1 MQTISNTTMKRKI
14 HLLLICLGLGSGIAL
29 AQTGGIRGKITSADG
44 NPVESV
50 TVHLKGTRYGTLST
64 DEGTYELKNIKTG
77 EYTLQ
82 ISLIGLETRE
92 QAISIQAGQVTDVPV
107 ITLTENTN
115 QLQEVMVTAGRG
127 KYTDPNVSSSL
138 RLAAPIV
145 EIPQNIQVITSKVL
159 SDQLV
164 TSMSDGVIRNISGA
178 TKLEHWGDMYS
189 RVNARGGRLSA
200 FRNGMNITSSWG
212 PLNEDMSFVDHIE
225 FVKGPAGFMM
235 SNGDPTGIY
244 NVVTKRPTGVTKGE
258 ASLILGSYDFY
269 RATLDLD
276 GKLSADGRLLYR
288 FNAMGQTKNSFRPN
302 EFNNRYSIAPV
313 ISYRLNDR
321 TTLTAEYIYQY
332 SKMSNVGSYYLFDT
346 RGYATLPRDYTFA
359 ERGLDPT
366 TINDH
371 NLTVNIQHQINSDW
385 KITAQGSYFNYQQVG
400 SSMWVN
406 SVNPNGDIIRNVSIW
421 DASNIMKFGQ
431 VYVNGTAQTGGIQH
445 RVLAGLDLGNK
456 EYMADWNQAFD
467 LDTAGTFNIYNPNR
481 GLPVNGFPT
490 FDRSRPLVQRAGPYG
505 VLMQS
510 YTGAYLQDELGF
522 LNNRIRLTLAG
533 RYTDVRD
540 NSYGT
545 VTNGKRFTPRVGLS
559 FSIDPQTSI
568 YALYDQ
574 SFVPQ
579 TGIRRDGGEVK
590 PVTGNNREIGLK
602 RDWFDGRWSTTL
614 TLYSILQNNQSSA
627 DPTNTA
633 GEQYIIQFGQTKTQG
648 IEFDL
653 RGEIVR
659 GLNLVANYALTDSKI
674 SRSATESLV
683 GNKVPGYA
691 KHNAN
696 AWLSYRVQQ
705 GALRGF
711 GASLGFTYQGE
722 RTTWAWTGA
731 TGQQALPDYFKLDGG
746 LFWEQDRF
754 RVTAN
759 VFNLTDA
766 YLYSG
771 SPYLSFYYWQAEPG
785 RNSRIGVSYRF

>member
-1 MQTISNTTMKRKI
+1 MSKLYMYV
-14 HLLLICLGLGSGIAL
+14 LLLCLSSSVAF
-29 AQTGGIRGKITSADG
+29 AQTGGLRGKITSSEG

-50 TVHLKGTRYGTLST
+50 TVQLKGTRYGAMST
-64 DEGTYELKNIKTG
+64 AEGTYELKNIKAG
-77 EYTLQ
+77 DYTLQ

-92 QAISIQAGQVTDVPV
+92 QAVSVQAGQVTDVPTV
-107 ITLTENTN
+107 MLNESAN
-115 QLQEVMVTAGRG
+115 QLQEVMVMAGRG

-138 RLAAPIV
+138 RLAAPIL
-145 EIPQNIQVITSKVL
+145 EIPQNIQVITNKVL

-164 TSMSDGVIRNISGA
+164 TSMSDGVIRNVSGA
-178 TKLEHWGDMYS
+178 TRLEHWGDMYS

-200 FRNGMNITSSWG
+200 FRNGMNITSTWG
-212 PLNEDMSFVDHIE
+212 PLTEDMSFVDHIE

-269 RATLDLD
+269 RASIDLD
-276 GKLSADGRLLYR
+276 GKLSSDGRLLYR
-288 FNAMGQTKNSFRPN
+288 FNAMGQTKNSFRPY
-302 EFNNRYSIAPV
+302 EYNNRYSVAPV
-313 ISYRLNDR
+313 ISYRLSDR
-321 TTLTAEYIYQY
+321 TTLTTEYIYQY
-332 SKMSNVGSYYLFDT
+332 SKMSNVGSYYAFDT
-346 RGYATLPRDYTFA
+346 RGYAKLPRDFTLA
-359 ERGLDPT
+359 ERGLEPT

-371 NLTVNIQHQINSDW
+371 NLTINLQHQIDPNW
-385 KITAQGSYFNYQQVG
+385 KITAQGSYFNYQQMG

-406 SVNPNGDIIRNVSIW
+406 SVSANGDVIRNVSIW
-421 DASNIMKFGQ
+421 DASSVMKFGQ
-431 VYVNGTAQTGGIQH
+431 LYLNGTAQTGGIQH
-445 RVLAGLDLGNK
+445 RILTGLDLGSK
-456 EYMADWNQAFD
+456 EYLADWGQSFD
-467 LDTAGTFNIYNPNR
+467 LDTAGSFNIYRATR
-481 GLPVNGFPT
+481 GAPVLPISN
-490 FDRSRPLVQRAGPYG
+490 FDRSKSLAQRAGG
-505 VLMQS
+505 VLTQS
-510 YTGAYLQDELGF
+510 YTGFYAQDELGF
-522 LNNRIRLTLAG
+522 LNNRLRLTLAG
-533 RYTDVRD
+533 RFTDVTN

-545 VTNGKRFTPRVGLS
+545 ITKGKRFTPRVGLS
-559 FSIDPQTSI
+559 VSIDPQTSV

-590 PVTGNNREIGLK
+590 PVTGNNQEIGLK
-602 RDWFDGRWSTTL
+602 RDWFGGRWNTTL
-614 TLYSILQNNQSSA
+614 ALYSILQNNQNSA
-627 DPTNTA
+627 DPSNTA
-633 GEQYIIQFGQTKTQG
+633 SEQFVIQFGQTKTQG

-653 RGEIVR
+653 RGEIVS

-705 GALRGF
+705 GILKGV
-711 GASLGFTYQGE
+711 GASLGFNYQGE

-731 TGQQALPDYFKLDGG
+731 TGQLALPDYFKLDGG

-771 SPYLSFYYWQAEPG
+771 SPYLTFYYYQAEPG
-785 RNSRIGVSYRF
+785 RNSRVGISYRF

>member
-1 MQTISNTTMKRKI
+1 MYV
-14 HLLLICLGLGSGIAL
+14 LLLCLSSSVAF
-29 AQTGGIRGKITSADG
+29 AQTGGLRGKITSSEG

-50 TVHLKGTRYGTLST
+50 TVQLKGTRYGAMST
-64 DEGTYELKNIKTG
+64 AEGTYELKNIKAG
-77 EYTLQ
+77 DYTLQ

-92 QAISIQAGQVTDVPV
+92 QAVSVQAGQVTDVPTV
-107 ITLTENTN
+107 MLNESAN
-115 QLQEVMVTAGRG
+115 QLQEVMVMAGRG

-138 RLAAPIV
+138 RLAAPTI
-145 EIPQNIQVITSKVL
+145 EIPQNIQVITNKVL

-164 TSMSDGVIRNISGA
+164 TSMSDGVIRNVSGA
-178 TKLEHWGDMYS
+178 TRLEHWGDMYS

-200 FRNGMNITSSWG
+200 FRNGMNITSTWG
-212 PLNEDMSFVDHIE
+212 PLTEDMSFVDHIE

-269 RATLDLD
+269 RASIDLD
-276 GKLSADGRLLYR
+276 GKLSSDGRLLYR
-288 FNAMGQTKNSFRPN
+288 FNAMGQTKNSFRPY
-302 EFNNRYSIAPV
+302 EYNNRYSVAPV
-313 ISYRLNDR
+313 ISYRLSDR
-321 TTLTAEYIYQY
+321 TTLTTEYIYQY
-332 SKMSNVGSYYLFDT
+332 SKMSNVGSYYAFDT
-346 RGYATLPRDYTFA
+346 RGYAKLPRDFTLA
-359 ERGLDPT
+359 ERGLEPT

-371 NLTVNIQHQINSDW
+371 NLTINLQHQIDPNW
-385 KITAQGSYFNYQQVG
+385 KITAQGSYFNYQQMG

-406 SVNPNGDIIRNVSIW
+406 SVSANGDVIRNVSIW
-421 DASNIMKFGQ
+421 DASSVMKFGQ
-431 VYVNGTAQTGGIQH
+431 LYLNGTAQTGGIQH
-445 RVLAGLDLGNK
+445 RILTGLDLGSK
-456 EYMADWNQAFD
+456 EYLADWGQSFD
-467 LDTAGTFNIYNPNR
+467 LDTAGSFNIYRATR
-481 GLPVNGFPT
+481 GAPVLPISN
-490 FDRSRPLVQRAGPYG
+490 FDRSKSLAQRAGG
-505 VLMQS
+505 VLTQS
-510 YTGAYLQDELGF
+510 YTGFYAQDELGF
-522 LNNRIRLTLAG
+522 LNNRLRLTLAG
-533 RYTDVRD
+533 RFTDVTN

-545 VTNGKRFTPRVGLS
+545 ITKGKRFTPRVGLS
-559 FSIDPQTSI
+559 VSIDPQTSV

-590 PVTGNNREIGLK
+590 PVTGNNQEIGLK
-602 RDWFDGRWSTTL
+602 RDWFGGRWNTTL
-614 TLYSILQNNQSSA
+614 ALYSILQNNQNSA
-627 DPTNTA
+627 DPSNTA
-633 GEQYIIQFGQTKTQG
+633 SEQFVIQFGQTKTQG

-653 RGEIVR
+653 RGEIVS

-705 GALRGF
+705 GILKGV
-711 GASLGFTYQGE
+711 GASLGFNYQGE

-731 TGQQALPDYFKLDGG
+731 TGQLALPDYFKLDGG

-771 SPYLSFYYWQAEPG
+771 SPYLTFYYYQAEPG
-785 RNSRIGVSYRF
+785 RNSRVGISYRF

>member
-1 MQTISNTTMKRKI
+1 M
-14 HLLLICLGLGSGIAL
+14 
-29 AQTGGIRGKITSADG
+29 
-44 NPVESV
+44 
-50 TVHLKGTRYGTLST
+50 ST
-64 DEGTYELKNIKTG
+64 AEGTYELKNIKAG
-77 EYTLQ
+77 DYTLQ
-82 ISLIGLETRE
+82 VSLVGLETKE
-92 QAISIQAGQVTDVPV
+92 QAVSIAAGQVTDVPT
-107 ITLTENTN
+107 IMLNENTN

-138 RLAAPIV
+138 RLAAPII

-164 TSMSDGVIRNISGA
+164 TSMSDGVLRNVSGA

-258 ASLILGSYDFY
+258 ASLLLGSYDFY
-269 RATLDLD
+269 RASLDLD

-288 FNAMGQTKNSFRPN
+288 FNVMGQTRNSFRPY

-313 ISYRLNDR
+313 VSYRLNDR

-332 SKMSNVGSYYLFDT
+332 SKMSNVGSFYVFDT
-346 RGYATLPRDYTFA
+346 RGYGNLPRDYTFA
-359 ERGLDPT
+359 EPGLDPT

-371 NLTVNIQHQINSDW
+371 NLTVNIQHQIDPNW

-406 SVNPNGDIIRNVSIW
+406 SVATNGDVVRYVSIW

-431 VYVNGTAQTGGIQH
+431 VFVNGTAQTGGIQH

-456 EYMADWNQAFD
+456 EYMADFNQSFT
-467 LDTAGTFNIYNPNR
+467 LDTVGSFNIYRDGNIRSVPKY
-481 GLPVNGFPT
+481 GFPR
-490 FDRSRPLVQRAGPYG
+490 FDRSRSLAQRAGSSI
-505 VLMQS
+505 VNQS
-510 YTGAYLQDELGF
+510 YTGFYAQDELGF
-522 LNNRIRLTLAG
+522 LDNRIRLTLAG
-533 RYTDVRD
+533 RYTDVRQ
-540 NSYGT
+540 NSYNT
-545 VTNGKRFTPRVGLS
+545 ITTGKRFTPRVGLS
-559 FSIDPQTSI
+559 ISLDPQTSV

-579 TGIRRDGGEVK
+579 AGIRRDGGEVQ
-590 PVTGNNREIGLK
+590 PITGNNREIGIK
-602 RDWFDGRWSTTL
+602 RDWFGGRWSTTVA
-614 TLYSILQNNQSSA
+614 LYSILQNNQNAA

-633 GEQYIIQFGQTKTQG
+633 AEQFVVQFGQTKTQG

-674 SRSATESLV
+674 SKSATESLV

-705 GALRGF
+705 GVLRGF

-759 VFNLTDA
+759 VFNIADT

-771 SPYLSFYYWQAEPG
+771 SPYLSYYYWQAEPG

>member
-1 MQTISNTTMKRKI
+1 MSKLYLYT
-14 HLLLICLGLGSGIAL
+14 LLLCFCSSTIF
-29 AQTGGIRGKITSADG
+29 AQTGGLRGKITSADG
-44 NPVESV
+44 NPVEAV
-50 TVHLKGTRYGTLST
+50 TVRLKGTRQGAMST
-64 DEGTYELKNIKTG
+64 AEGMYEVKNVKAG

-82 ISLIGLETRE
+82 VSLIGLETKE
-92 QAISIQAGQVTDVPV
+92 QSVSIQAGQVTDVPT
-107 ITLTENTN
+107 IMLNENTN

-138 RLAAPIV
+138 RLAAPVI
-145 EIPQNIQVITSKVL
+145 EIPQNIQLVTSKVL
-159 SDQLV
+159 ADQLV
-164 TSMSDGVIRNISGA
+164 TSMSDGVIRNVSGA

-258 ASLILGSYDFY
+258 ASLLLGSYDFY
-269 RATLDLD
+269 RASLDLD

-288 FNAMGQTKNSFRPN
+288 FNAMGQTKNSFRPY

-313 ISYRLNDR
+313 ISYRLSDR

-332 SKMSNVGSYYLFDT
+332 SKMSNVGGFYVFDT
-346 RGYATLPRDYTFA
+346 RGYATLPRDFTFA

-366 TINDH
+366 TVNDH
-371 NLTVNIQHQINSDW
+371 NLTLNIQHQIDPNW

-406 SVNPNGDIIRNVSIW
+406 SVATNGDVSRYVSIW

-431 VYVNGTAQTGGIQH
+431 VYLNGTARTGGIQH
-445 RVLAGLDLGNK
+445 RILAGLDLGSK
-456 EYMADWNQAFD
+456 EYLADWNQSHT
-467 LDTAGTFNIYNPNR
+467 LDSAGTFNIYRANR
-481 GLPVNGFPT
+481 GLPKYGFPT
-490 FDRSRPLVQRAGPYG
+490 FDRSRPLAQRAGIYG
-505 VLMQS
+505 VVSQA
-510 YTGAYLQDELGF
+510 YTGVYLQDELGF
-522 LNNRIRLTLAG
+522 LDNRIRLTLAG
-533 RYTDVRD
+533 RYTDVRQ
-540 NSYGT
+540 NSYNT
-545 VTNGKRFTPRVGLS
+545 ITTGKRFTPRVGLS
-559 FSIDPQTSI
+559 ISLDPQTSV

-579 TGIRRDGGEVK
+579 AGIRRDGGEVK
-590 PVTGNNREIGLK
+590 PVTGNNREIGIK
-602 RDWFDGRWSTTL
+602 RDWFGGRWSTTL
-614 TLYSILQNNQSSA
+614 ALYSILQNNQNAA
-627 DPTNTA
+627 DPTNRA
-633 GEQYIIQFGQTKTQG
+633 GEQFVVQFGQTKTQG

-674 SRSATESLV
+674 SQSATESLV

-705 GALRGF
+705 GVLRGF
-711 GASLGFTYQGE
+711 GASLGFTYQGD

-759 VFNLTDA
+759 VFNIADA

-771 SPYLSFYYWQAEPG
+771 SPYLSYYYWQAEPG
-785 RNSRIGVSYRF
+785 RNSRIGVTYSF

>member
-1 MQTISNTTMKRKI
+1 MSKLYLYT
-14 HLLLICLGLGSGIAL
+14 LLLCFCSSTIF
-29 AQTGGIRGKITSADG
+29 AQTGGLRGKITSADG
-44 NPVESV
+44 NPVEAV
-50 TVHLKGTRYGTLST
+50 TVRLKGTRQGAMST
-64 DEGTYELKNIKTG
+64 AEGMYEVKNVKAG

-82 ISLIGLETRE
+82 VSLIGLETKE
-92 QAISIQAGQVTDVPV
+92 QSISVQAGQVTDVPT
-107 ITLTENTN
+107 IMLNENTN

-138 RLAAPIV
+138 RLAAPVI
-145 EIPQNIQVITSKVL
+145 EILQNIQLVTSKVL
-159 SDQLV
+159 ADQLV
-164 TSMSDGVIRNISGA
+164 TSMSDGVIRNVSGA

-258 ASLILGSYDFY
+258 ASLLLGSYDFY
-269 RATLDLD
+269 RASLDLD

-288 FNAMGQTKNSFRPN
+288 FNAMGQTKNSFRPY

-313 ISYRLNDR
+313 ISYRLSDR

-332 SKMSNVGSYYLFDT
+332 SKMSNVGSFYVFDT
-346 RGYATLPRDYTFA
+346 RGYATLPRDFTFA

-366 TINDH
+366 TVNDH
-371 NLTVNIQHQINSDW
+371 NLTLNIQHQIDPNW

-406 SVNPNGDIIRNVSIW
+406 SVATNGDVSRYVSIW

-431 VYVNGTAQTGGIQH
+431 VYLNGTARTGGIQH
-445 RVLAGLDLGNK
+445 RILAGLDLGSK
-456 EYMADWNQAFD
+456 EYLADWNQSHT
-467 LDTAGTFNIYNPNR
+467 LDSAGTFNVYRANR
-481 GLPVNGFPT
+481 GLPKYGFPT
-490 FDRSRPLVQRAGPYG
+490 FDRSRPLAQRAGIYG
-505 VLMQS
+505 VVSQA
-510 YTGAYLQDELGF
+510 YTGAYIQDELGF
-522 LNNRIRLTLAG
+522 LDNRIRLTLAG
-533 RYTDVRD
+533 RYTDVRQ
-540 NSYGT
+540 NSYNT
-545 VTNGKRFTPRVGLS
+545 ITTGKRFTPRVGLS
-559 FSIDPQTSI
+559 ISLDPQTSV

-579 TGIRRDGGEVK
+579 AGIRRDGGEVK
-590 PVTGNNREIGLK
+590 PVTGNNREIGIK
-602 RDWFDGRWSTTL
+602 RDWFGGRWSTTL
-614 TLYSILQNNQSSA
+614 ALYSILQNNQNAA
-627 DPTNTA
+627 DPTNRA
-633 GEQYIIQFGQTKTQG
+633 GEQFVVQFGQTKTQG

-674 SRSATESLV
+674 AQSATESLV

-705 GALRGF
+705 GVLRGF
-711 GASLGFTYQGE
+711 GASLGFTYQGD

-759 VFNLTDA
+759 VFNIADA

-771 SPYLSFYYWQAEPG
+771 SPYLSYYYWQAEPG
-785 RNSRIGVSYRF
+785 RNSRIGVTYSF

>member
-1 MQTISNTTMKRKI
+1 MSKLYMYV
-14 HLLLICLGLGSGIAL
+14 LLLCLSSSVAF
-29 AQTGGIRGKITSADG
+29 AQTGGLRGKITSSEG

-50 TVHLKGTRYGTLST
+50 TVQLKGTRYGAMST
-64 DEGTYELKNIKTG
+64 AEGTYELKNIKAG
-77 EYTLQ
+77 DYTLQ

-92 QAISIQAGQVTDVPV
+92 QAVSVQAGQVTDVPTV
-107 ITLTENTN
+107 MLNESAN
-115 QLQEVMVTAGRG
+115 QLQEVMVMAGRG

-138 RLAAPIV
+138 RLTAPIL
-145 EIPQNIQVITSKVL
+145 EIPQNIQVITNKVL

-164 TSMSDGVIRNISGA
+164 TSMSDGVIRNVSGA
-178 TKLEHWGDMYS
+178 TRLEHWGDMYS

-200 FRNGMNITSSWG
+200 FRNGMNITSTWG
-212 PLNEDMSFVDHIE
+212 PLTEDMSFVDHIE

-269 RATLDLD
+269 RASIDLD
-276 GKLSADGRLLYR
+276 GKLSSDGRLLYR
-288 FNAMGQTKNSFRPN
+288 FNAMGQTKNSFRPY
-302 EFNNRYSIAPV
+302 EYNNRYSVAPV
-313 ISYRLNDR
+313 ISYRLSDR
-321 TTLTAEYIYQY
+321 TTLTTEYIYQY
-332 SKMSNVGSYYLFDT
+332 SKMSNVGSYYAFDT
-346 RGYATLPRDYTFA
+346 RGYAKLPRDFTLA
-359 ERGLDPT
+359 ERGLEPT

-371 NLTVNIQHQINSDW
+371 NLTINLQHQIDPNW
-385 KITAQGSYFNYQQVG
+385 KITAQGSYFNYQQMG

-406 SVNPNGDIIRNVSIW
+406 SVSANGDVIRNVSIW
-421 DASNIMKFGQ
+421 DASSVMKFGQ
-431 VYVNGTAQTGGIQH
+431 LYLNGTAQTGGIQH
-445 RVLAGLDLGNK
+445 RILTGLDLGSK
-456 EYMADWNQAFD
+456 EYLADWGQSFN
-467 LDTAGTFNIYNPNR
+467 LDTAGSFNIYRATR
-481 GLPVNGFPT
+481 GAPVLPISN
-490 FDRSRPLVQRAGPYG
+490 FDRSKSLAQRAGG
-505 VLMQS
+505 VLTQS
-510 YTGAYLQDELGF
+510 YTGFYAQDELGF
-522 LNNRIRLTLAG
+522 LNNRLRLTLAG
-533 RYTDVRD
+533 RFTDVTN

-545 VTNGKRFTPRVGLS
+545 ITKGKRFTPRVGLS
-559 FSIDPQTSI
+559 VSIDPQTSV

-590 PVTGNNREIGLK
+590 PVTGNNQEIGLK
-602 RDWFDGRWSTTL
+602 RDWFGGRWNTTL
-614 TLYSILQNNQSSA
+614 ALYSILQNNQNSA
-627 DPTNTA
+627 DPSNTA
-633 GEQYIIQFGQTKTQG
+633 SEQFVIQFGQTKTQG

-653 RGEIVR
+653 RGEIVS

-705 GALRGF
+705 GVLKGV
-711 GASLGFTYQGE
+711 GASLGFNYQGE

-731 TGQQALPDYFKLDGG
+731 TGQLALPDYFKLDGG

-771 SPYLSFYYWQAEPG
+771 SPYLTFYYYQAEPG
-785 RNSRIGVSYRF
+785 RNSRVGISYRF

>member
-1 MQTISNTTMKRKI
+1 MSKLYLYT
-14 HLLLICLGLGSGIAL
+14 LLLCFCSSTIF
-29 AQTGGIRGKITSADG
+29 AQTGGLRGKITSADG
-44 NPVESV
+44 NPVEAV
-50 TVHLKGTRYGTLST
+50 TVRLKGTRQGAMST
-64 DEGTYELKNIKTG
+64 AEGMYEVKNVKAG

-82 ISLIGLETRE
+82 VSLIGLETKE
-92 QAISIQAGQVTDVPV
+92 QSISVQAGQVTDVPT
-107 ITLTENTN
+107 IMLNENTN

-138 RLAAPIV
+138 RLAAPVI
-145 EIPQNIQVITSKVL
+145 EIPQNIQLVTSKVL
-159 SDQLV
+159 ADQLV
-164 TSMSDGVIRNISGA
+164 TSMSDGVIRNVSGA

-258 ASLILGSYDFY
+258 ASLLLGSYDFY
-269 RATLDLD
+269 RASLDLD

-288 FNAMGQTKNSFRPN
+288 FNAMGQTKNSFRPY

-313 ISYRLNDR
+313 ISYRLSDR

-332 SKMSNVGSYYLFDT
+332 SKMSNVGSFYVFDT
-346 RGYATLPRDYTFA
+346 RGYATLPRDFTFA

-366 TINDH
+366 TVNDH
-371 NLTVNIQHQINSDW
+371 NLTLNIQHQIDPNW

-400 SSMWVN
+400 NSMWVN
-406 SVNPNGDIIRNVSIW
+406 SVATNGDVSRYVSIW

-431 VYVNGTAQTGGIQH
+431 VYLNGTARTGGIQH
-445 RVLAGLDLGNK
+445 RILAGLDLGSK
-456 EYMADWNQAFD
+456 EYLADWNQSHT
-467 LDTAGTFNIYNPNR
+467 LDSAGTFNIYRANR
-481 GLPVNGFPT
+481 GLPKYGFPT
-490 FDRSRPLVQRAGPYG
+490 FDRSRPLAQRAGIYG
-505 VLMQS
+505 VVSQA

-522 LNNRIRLTLAG
+522 LDNRIRLTLAG
-533 RYTDVRD
+533 RYTDVRQ
-540 NSYGT
+540 NSYNT
-545 VTNGKRFTPRVGLS
+545 ITTGKRFTPRVGLS
-559 FSIDPQTSI
+559 VSLDPQTSV

-579 TGIRRDGGEVK
+579 AGIRRDGGEVK
-590 PVTGNNREIGLK
+590 PVTGNNREIGIK
-602 RDWFDGRWSTTL
+602 RDWFGGRWSTTL
-614 TLYSILQNNQSSA
+614 ALYSILQNNQNAA
-627 DPTNTA
+627 DPTNRA
-633 GEQYIIQFGQTKTQG
+633 GEQFVVQFGQTKTQG

-674 SRSATESLV
+674 AQSATESLV

-705 GALRGF
+705 GVLRGF
-711 GASLGFTYQGE
+711 GASLGFTYQGD

-759 VFNLTDA
+759 VFNIADA

-771 SPYLSFYYWQAEPG
+771 SPYLSYYYWQAEPG
-785 RNSRIGVSYRF
+785 RNSRIGVTYSF

>member
-1 MQTISNTTMKRKI
+1 MSKLYLYT
-14 HLLLICLGLGSGIAL
+14 LLLCFCSSTIF
-29 AQTGGIRGKITSADG
+29 AQTGGLRGKITSADG
-44 NPVESV
+44 NPVEAV
-50 TVHLKGTRYGTLST
+50 TVRLKGTRQGAMST
-64 DEGTYELKNIKTG
+64 AEGTYEVKNVKAG

-82 ISLIGLETRE
+82 VSLIGLETKE
-92 QAISIQAGQVTDVPV
+92 QSVSIQAGQVTDVPT
-107 ITLTENTN
+107 IMLNENTN

-127 KYTDPNVSSSL
+127 KYTDPNLSSSL
-138 RLAAPIV
+138 RLAAPVI
-145 EIPQNIQVITSKVL
+145 EIPQNIQLVTSKVL
-159 SDQLV
+159 ADQLV
-164 TSMSDGVIRNISGA
+164 TSMSDGVIRNVSGA

-258 ASLILGSYDFY
+258 ASLLLGSYDFY
-269 RATLDLD
+269 RASLDLD

-288 FNAMGQTKNSFRPN
+288 FNAMGQTKNSFRPY

-313 ISYRLNDR
+313 ISYRLSDR

-332 SKMSNVGSYYLFDT
+332 SKMSNVGSFYVFDT
-346 RGYATLPRDYTFA
+346 RGYATLPRDFTFA

-366 TINDH
+366 TVNDH
-371 NLTVNIQHQINSDW
+371 NLTLNIQHQIDPNW

-406 SVNPNGDIIRNVSIW
+406 SVATNGDVSRYVSIW

-431 VYVNGTAQTGGIQH
+431 VYLNGTARTGGIQH
-445 RVLAGLDLGNK
+445 RILAGLDLGSK
-456 EYMADWNQAFD
+456 EYLADWNQSHT
-467 LDTAGTFNIYNPNR
+467 LDSAGTFNIYRANR
-481 GLPVNGFPT
+481 GLPKYGFPT
-490 FDRSRPLVQRAGPYG
+490 FDRSRPLAQRAGIYG
-505 VLMQS
+505 VVSQA
-510 YTGAYLQDELGF
+510 YTGAYIQDELGF
-522 LNNRIRLTLAG
+522 LDNRIRLTLAG
-533 RYTDVRD
+533 RYTDVRQ
-540 NSYGT
+540 NSYNT
-545 VTNGKRFTPRVGLS
+545 ITTGKRFTPRVGLS
-559 FSIDPQTSI
+559 ISLDPQTSV

-579 TGIRRDGGEVK
+579 AGIRRDGGEVK
-590 PVTGNNREIGLK
+590 PVTGNNREIGIK
-602 RDWFDGRWSTTL
+602 RDWFGGRWSTTL
-614 TLYSILQNNQSSA
+614 ALYSILQNNQNAA
-627 DPTNTA
+627 DPTNRA
-633 GEQYIIQFGQTKTQG
+633 GEQFVVQFGQTKTQG

-674 SRSATESLV
+674 AQSATESLV

-705 GALRGF
+705 GVLRGF
-711 GASLGFTYQGE
+711 GASLGFTYQGD

-759 VFNLTDA
+759 VFNIADA

-771 SPYLSFYYWQAEPG
+771 SPYLSYYYWQAEPG
-785 RNSRIGVSYRF
+785 RNSRIGVTYSF

>member
-1 MQTISNTTMKRKI
+1 MTKLYTLV
-14 HLLLICLGLGSGIAL
+14 LLLGICSNAL
-29 AQTGGIRGKITSADG
+29 FAQTGTLRGKVVSADG
-44 NPVESV
+44 NPVEAV
-50 TVHLKGTRYGTLST
+50 TIRLKGTRQGTMST
-64 DEGTYELKNIKTG
+64 TDGHYEFKTVKAG
-77 EYTLQ
+77 DYTLQ
-82 ISLIGLETRE
+82 ISLVGLETKE
-92 QAISIQAGQVTDVPV
+92 QAVRVQADQTTDVPT
-107 ITLTENTN
+107 IMLNENTN
-115 QLQEVMVTAGRG
+115 QLQEVMVTAGQG
-127 KYTDPNVSSSL
+127 KYTDPNVSPSL
-138 RLAAPIV
+138 RLATPII
-145 EIPQNIQVITSKVL
+145 EIPQNIQVVTSKVL

-164 TSMSDGVIRNISGA
+164 TSMSDGVIRNVSGA

-200 FRNGMNITSSWG
+200 FRNGMNITSTWG
-212 PLNEDMSFVDHIE
+212 PLTEDMSFVDHIE

-258 ASLILGSYDFY
+258 ASLIMGSYDFY

-276 GKLSADGRLLYR
+276 GKLSSDGRLLYR
-288 FNAMGQTKNSFRPN
+288 FNAMGQTKNSFRPY
-302 EFNNRYSIAPV
+302 EYNNRYSIAPV
-313 ISYRLNDR
+313 ISYRLSDR

-332 SKMSNVGSYYLFDT
+332 AKMSNVGSYYVFDT
-346 RGYATLPRDYTFA
+346 RGYGTLPRDFTFA

-371 NLTVNIQHQINSDW
+371 NLTVNLQHQIDPNW
-385 KITAQGSYFNYQQVG
+385 KITAQGSYFNYQQMG

-406 SVNPNGDIIRNVSIW
+406 SVATNGDVVRYVSIW
-421 DASNIMKFGQ
+421 DASAIMKFGQ

-445 RVLAGLDLGNK
+445 RILAGLDMGSK
-456 EYMADWNQAFD
+456 EYLADWNQSYN
-467 LDTAGTFNIYNPNR
+467 LDSASSFNIYRDQASR
-481 GLPVNGFPT
+481 GLPLRGFPT
-490 FDRSRPLVQRAGPYG
+490 FNRSQSLAQRAGIYG
-505 VLMQS
+505 IVSQT
-510 YTGAYLQDELGF
+510 YTGAYVQDELGF

-533 RYTDVRD
+533 RYTDVRQ
-540 NSYGT
+540 NAYST
-545 VTNGKRFTPRVGLS
+545 ITTGKRFTPRVGLS
-559 FSIDPQTSI
+559 FSLDPQTSV

-579 TGIRRDGGEVK
+579 TGIRRDGGDVK
-590 PVTGNNREIGLK
+590 PVTGNNREIGIK
-602 RDWFDGRWSTTL
+602 RDWLGGRWSTTL
-614 TLYSILQNNQSSA
+614 ALYSILQNNQNAA
-627 DPTNTA
+627 DPTNR
-633 GEQYIIQFGQTKTQG
+633 GSEQFVVQFGQTKTQG

-674 SRSATESLV
+674 SESATESQV

-696 AWLSYRVQQ
+696 AWLSYRVQR

-731 TGQQALPDYFKLDGG
+731 TTQQALPDYAKLDGG

-754 RVTAN
+754 RITAN

-771 SPYLSFYYWQAEPG
+771 SPYGTYYYWQAEPG
-785 RNSRIGVSYRF
+785 RNSRLGISYRF

>member
-1 MQTISNTTMKRKI
+1 MYV
-14 HLLLICLGLGSGIAL
+14 LLLCLSSSVAF
-29 AQTGGIRGKITSADG
+29 AQTGGLRGKITSSEG

-50 TVHLKGTRYGTLST
+50 TVQLKGTRYGAMST
-64 DEGTYELKNIKTG
+64 AEGTYELKNIKAG
-77 EYTLQ
+77 DYTLQ

-92 QAISIQAGQVTDVPV
+92 QAVSVQAGQVTDVPTV
-107 ITLTENTN
+107 MLNESAN
-115 QLQEVMVTAGRG
+115 QLQEVMVMAGRG

-138 RLAAPIV
+138 RLTAPIL
-145 EIPQNIQVITSKVL
+145 EIPQNIQVITNKVL

-164 TSMSDGVIRNISGA
+164 TSMSDGVIRNVSGA
-178 TKLEHWGDMYS
+178 TRLEHWGDMYS

-200 FRNGMNITSSWG
+200 FRNGMNITSTWG
-212 PLNEDMSFVDHIE
+212 PLTEDMSFVDHIE

-269 RATLDLD
+269 RASIDLD
-276 GKLSADGRLLYR
+276 GKLSSDGRLLYR
-288 FNAMGQTKNSFRPN
+288 FNAMGQTKNSFRPY
-302 EFNNRYSIAPV
+302 EYNNRYSVAPV
-313 ISYRLNDR
+313 ISYRLSDR
-321 TTLTAEYIYQY
+321 TTLTTEYIYQY
-332 SKMSNVGSYYLFDT
+332 SKMSNVGSYYAFDT
-346 RGYATLPRDYTFA
+346 RGYAKLPRDFTLA
-359 ERGLDPT
+359 ERGLEPT

-371 NLTVNIQHQINSDW
+371 NLTINLQHQIDPNW
-385 KITAQGSYFNYQQVG
+385 KITAQGSYFNYQQMG

-406 SVNPNGDIIRNVSIW
+406 SVSANGDVIRNVSIW
-421 DASNIMKFGQ
+421 DASSVMKFGQ
-431 VYVNGTAQTGGIQH
+431 LYLNGTAQTGGIQH
-445 RVLAGLDLGNK
+445 RILTGLDLGSK
-456 EYMADWNQAFD
+456 EYLADWGQSFN
-467 LDTAGTFNIYNPNR
+467 LDTAGSFNIYRATR
-481 GLPVNGFPT
+481 GAPVLPISN
-490 FDRSRPLVQRAGPYG
+490 FDRSKSLAQRAGG
-505 VLMQS
+505 VLTQS
-510 YTGAYLQDELGF
+510 YTGFYAQDELGF
-522 LNNRIRLTLAG
+522 LNNRLRLTLAG
-533 RYTDVRD
+533 RFTDVTN

-545 VTNGKRFTPRVGLS
+545 ITKGKRFTPRVGLS
-559 FSIDPQTSI
+559 VSIDPQTSV

-590 PVTGNNREIGLK
+590 PVTGNNQEIGLK
-602 RDWFDGRWSTTL
+602 RDWFGGRWNTTL
-614 TLYSILQNNQSSA
+614 ALYSILQNNQNSA
-627 DPTNTA
+627 DPSNTA
-633 GEQYIIQFGQTKTQG
+633 SEQFVIQFGQTKTQG

-653 RGEIVR
+653 RGEIVS

-705 GALRGF
+705 GVLKGV
-711 GASLGFTYQGE
+711 GASLGFNYQGE

-731 TGQQALPDYFKLDGG
+731 TGQLALPDYFKLDGG

-771 SPYLSFYYWQAEPG
+771 SPYLTFYYYQAEPG
-785 RNSRIGVSYRF
+785 RNSRVGISYRF

>member
-1 MQTISNTTMKRKI
+1 MYV
-14 HLLLICLGLGSGIAL
+14 LLLCLSSSVAF
-29 AQTGGIRGKITSADG
+29 AQTGGLRGKITSSEG

-50 TVHLKGTRYGTLST
+50 TVQLKGTRYGAMST
-64 DEGTYELKNIKTG
+64 AEGTYELKNIKAG
-77 EYTLQ
+77 DYTLQ

-92 QAISIQAGQVTDVPV
+92 QAVSVQAGQITDVPTV
-107 ITLTENTN
+107 MLNESAN
-115 QLQEVMVTAGRG
+115 QLQEVMVMAGRG

-145 EIPQNIQVITSKVL
+145 EIPQNIQVITNKVL

-164 TSMSDGVIRNISGA
+164 TSMSDGVIRNVSGA
-178 TKLEHWGDMYS
+178 TRLEHWGDMYS

-200 FRNGMNITSSWG
+200 FRNGMNITSTWG
-212 PLNEDMSFVDHIE
+212 PLTEDMSFVDHIE

-269 RATLDLD
+269 RASIDLD
-276 GKLSADGRLLYR
+276 GKLSSDGRLLYR
-288 FNAMGQTKNSFRPN
+288 FNAMGQTKNSFRPY
-302 EFNNRYSIAPV
+302 EYNNRYSVAPV
-313 ISYRLNDR
+313 ISYRLSDR
-321 TTLTAEYIYQY
+321 TTLTTEYIYQY
-332 SKMSNVGSYYLFDT
+332 SKMSNVGSYYAFDT
-346 RGYATLPRDYTFA
+346 RGYAKLPRDFTLA
-359 ERGLDPT
+359 ERGLEPT

-371 NLTVNIQHQINSDW
+371 NLTINLQHQIDPNW
-385 KITAQGSYFNYQQVG
+385 KITAQGSYFNYQQMG

-406 SVNPNGDIIRNVSIW
+406 SVSANGDVIRNVSIW
-421 DASNIMKFGQ
+421 DASSVMKFGQ
-431 VYVNGTAQTGGIQH
+431 LYLNGTAQTGGIQH
-445 RVLAGLDLGNK
+445 RILTGLDLGSK
-456 EYMADWNQAFD
+456 EYLADWGQSFD
-467 LDTAGTFNIYNPNR
+467 LDTAGSFNIYRATR
-481 GLPVNGFPT
+481 GAPVLPISN
-490 FDRSRPLVQRAGPYG
+490 FDRSKGLAQRAGG
-505 VLMQS
+505 VLTQS
-510 YTGAYLQDELGF
+510 YTGFYAQDELGF
-522 LNNRIRLTLAG
+522 LNNRLRLTLAG
-533 RYTDVRD
+533 RFTDVTN

-545 VTNGKRFTPRVGLS
+545 ITKGKRFTPRVGLS
-559 FSIDPQTSI
+559 VSIDPQTSI

-590 PVTGNNREIGLK
+590 PVTGNNQEIGLK
-602 RDWFDGRWSTTL
+602 RDWFGGRWNTTL
-614 TLYSILQNNQSSA
+614 ALYSILQNNQNSA
-627 DPTNTA
+627 DPSNTA
-633 GEQYIIQFGQTKTQG
+633 SEQFVIQFGQTKTQG

-653 RGEIVR
+653 RGEIVS

-705 GALRGF
+705 GILKGV
-711 GASLGFTYQGE
+711 GASLGFNYQGE

-731 TGQQALPDYFKLDGG
+731 TGQLALPDYFKLDGG

-771 SPYLSFYYWQAEPG
+771 SPYLTFYYYQAEPG
-785 RNSRIGVSYRF
+785 RNSRVGISYRF

>member
-1 MQTISNTTMKRKI
+1 MSKLYLYT
-14 HLLLICLGLGSGIAL
+14 LLLCFCSSTIF
-29 AQTGGIRGKITSADG
+29 AQTGGLRGKITSADG
-44 NPVESV
+44 NPVEAV
-50 TVHLKGTRYGTLST
+50 TVRLKGTRQGAMST
-64 DEGTYELKNIKTG
+64 AEGTYEVKNVKAG

-82 ISLIGLETRE
+82 VSLIGLETKE
-92 QAISIQAGQVTDVPV
+92 QSVSIQAGQVTDVPT
-107 ITLTENTN
+107 IMLNENTN

-127 KYTDPNVSSSL
+127 KYTDPNLSSSL
-138 RLAAPIV
+138 RLAAPVI
-145 EIPQNIQVITSKVL
+145 EIPQNIQLVTSKVL
-159 SDQLV
+159 ADQLV
-164 TSMSDGVIRNISGA
+164 TSMSDGVIRNVSGA

-258 ASLILGSYDFY
+258 ASLLLGSYDFY
-269 RATLDLD
+269 RASLDLD

-288 FNAMGQTKNSFRPN
+288 FNAMGQTKNSFRPY

-313 ISYRLNDR
+313 ISYRLSDR

-332 SKMSNVGSYYLFDT
+332 SKMSNVGSFYVFDT
-346 RGYATLPRDYTFA
+346 RGYATLPRDFTFA

-366 TINDH
+366 TVNDH
-371 NLTVNIQHQINSDW
+371 NLTLNIQHQIDPNW

-406 SVNPNGDIIRNVSIW
+406 SVATNGDVSRYVSIW

-431 VYVNGTAQTGGIQH
+431 VYLNGTARTGGIQH
-445 RVLAGLDLGNK
+445 RILAGLDLGSK
-456 EYMADWNQAFD
+456 EYLADWNQSHT
-467 LDTAGTFNIYNPNR
+467 LDSAGTFNIYRANR
-481 GLPVNGFPT
+481 GLPKYGFPT
-490 FDRSRPLVQRAGPYG
+490 FDRSRPLAQRAGIYG
-505 VLMQS
+505 VVSQA
-510 YTGAYLQDELGF
+510 YTGVYLQDELGF
-522 LNNRIRLTLAG
+522 LDNRIRLTLAG
-533 RYTDVRD
+533 RYTDVRQ
-540 NSYGT
+540 NSYNT
-545 VTNGKRFTPRVGLS
+545 ITTGKRFTPRVGLS
-559 FSIDPQTSI
+559 ISLDPQTSV

-579 TGIRRDGGEVK
+579 AGIRRDGGEVK
-590 PVTGNNREIGLK
+590 PVTGNNREIGIK
-602 RDWFDGRWSTTL
+602 RDWFGGRWSTTL
-614 TLYSILQNNQSSA
+614 ALYSILQNNQNAA
-627 DPTNTA
+627 DPTNRA
-633 GEQYIIQFGQTKTQG
+633 GEQFVVQFGQTKTQG

-674 SRSATESLV
+674 AQSATESLV

-705 GALRGF
+705 GVLRGF
-711 GASLGFTYQGE
+711 GASLGFTYQGD

-759 VFNLTDA
+759 VFNIADA

-771 SPYLSFYYWQAEPG
+771 SPYLSYYYWQAEPG
-785 RNSRIGVSYRF
+785 RNSRIGVTYSF

>member
-1 MQTISNTTMKRKI
+1 MSKLYLYT
-14 HLLLICLGLGSGIAL
+14 LLLCFCSSTIF
-29 AQTGGIRGKITSADG
+29 AQTGGLRGKITSADG
-44 NPVESV
+44 NPVEAV
-50 TVHLKGTRYGTLST
+50 TVRLKGTRQGAMST
-64 DEGTYELKNIKTG
+64 AEGTYEVKNVKAG

-82 ISLIGLETRE
+82 VSLIGLETKE
-92 QAISIQAGQVTDVPV
+92 QSISVQAGQVTDVPT
-107 ITLTENTN
+107 IMLNENTN

-127 KYTDPNVSSSL
+127 KYTDPNLSSSL
-138 RLAAPIV
+138 RLAAPVI
-145 EIPQNIQVITSKVL
+145 EIPQNIQLVTSKVL
-159 SDQLV
+159 ADQLV
-164 TSMSDGVIRNISGA
+164 TSMSDGVIRNVSGA

-258 ASLILGSYDFY
+258 ASLLLGSYDFY
-269 RATLDLD
+269 RASLDLD

-288 FNAMGQTKNSFRPN
+288 FNAMGQTKNSFRPY

-313 ISYRLNDR
+313 ISYRLSDR

-332 SKMSNVGSYYLFDT
+332 SKMSNVGSFYVFDT
-346 RGYATLPRDYTFA
+346 RGYATLPRDFTFA

-366 TINDH
+366 TVNDH
-371 NLTVNIQHQINSDW
+371 NLTLNIQHQIDPNW

-400 SSMWVN
+400 NSMWVN
-406 SVNPNGDIIRNVSIW
+406 SVATNGDVSRYVSIW

-431 VYVNGTAQTGGIQH
+431 VYLNGTARTGGIQH
-445 RVLAGLDLGNK
+445 RILAGLDLGSK
-456 EYMADWNQAFD
+456 EYLADWNQSHT
-467 LDTAGTFNIYNPNR
+467 LDSAGTFNVYRANR
-481 GLPVNGFPT
+481 GLPKYGFPT
-490 FDRSRPLVQRAGPYG
+490 FDRSRPLAQRAGIYG
-505 VLMQS
+505 VVSQA
-510 YTGAYLQDELGF
+510 YTGAYIQDELGF
-522 LNNRIRLTLAG
+522 LDNRIRLTLAG
-533 RYTDVRD
+533 RYTDVRQ
-540 NSYGT
+540 NSYNT
-545 VTNGKRFTPRVGLS
+545 ITTGKRFTPRVGLS
-559 FSIDPQTSI
+559 ISLDPQTSV

-579 TGIRRDGGEVK
+579 AGIRRDGGEVK
-590 PVTGNNREIGLK
+590 PVTGNNREIGIK
-602 RDWFDGRWSTTL
+602 RDWFGGRWSTTL
-614 TLYSILQNNQSSA
+614 ALYSILQNNQNAA
-627 DPTNTA
+627 DPTNRA
-633 GEQYIIQFGQTKTQG
+633 GEQFVVQFGQTKTQG

-674 SRSATESLV
+674 AQSATESLV

-705 GALRGF
+705 GVLRGF
-711 GASLGFTYQGE
+711 GASLGFTYQGD

-759 VFNLTDA
+759 VFNIADA

-771 SPYLSFYYWQAEPG
+771 SPYLSYYYWQAEPG
-785 RNSRIGVSYRF
+785 RNSRIGVTYSF

>member
-1 MQTISNTTMKRKI
+1 MSKLYLYT
-14 HLLLICLGLGSGIAL
+14 LLLCFCSSAVF
-29 AQTGGIRGKITSADG
+29 AQTGGLRGKITSADG
-44 NPVESV
+44 NPVEAV
-50 TVHLKGTRYGTLST
+50 TVRLKGTRQGAMST
-64 DEGTYELKNIKTG
+64 AEGTYEVKNIKAG

-82 ISLIGLETRE
+82 VSLIGLETKE
-92 QAISIQAGQVTDVPV
+92 QIVSVQAGQVTDVPT
-107 ITLTENTN
+107 ITLNENTN

-127 KYTDPNVSSSL
+127 KYTDPTISSSL
-138 RLAAPIV
+138 RLAAPVI
-145 EIPQNIQVITSKVL
+145 EIPQNIQLVTSKVL
-159 SDQLV
+159 ADQLV
-164 TSMSDGVIRNISGA
+164 TSMSDGVIRNVSGA

-189 RVNARGGRLSA
+189 RINARGGRLSA

-258 ASLILGSYDFY
+258 ASLLLGSYDFY
-269 RATLDLD
+269 RASLDLD

-288 FNAMGQTKNSFRPN
+288 FNAMGQTKNSFRPY

-313 ISYRLNDR
+313 ISYRLSDR

-332 SKMSNVGSYYLFDT
+332 SKMSNVGSFYVFDT
-346 RGYATLPRDYTFA
+346 RGYGTLPRDFTFA
-359 ERGLDPT
+359 EPGLDPT
-366 TINDH
+366 TVNDH
-371 NLTVNIQHQINSDW
+371 NLTVNIQHQIDPNW

-406 SVNPNGDIIRNVSIW
+406 SVATNGDVSRYVSIW

-431 VYVNGTAQTGGIQH
+431 VYLNGTTRTGGIQH
-445 RVLAGLDLGNK
+445 RILAGLDLGSK
-456 EYMADWNQAFD
+456 EYLADWNQSHD
-467 LDTAGTFNIYNPNR
+467 LDSAGTFNIYRANR
-481 GLPVNGFPT
+481 GLPKYGFPT
-490 FDRSRPLVQRAGPYG
+490 FDRSRSLAQRAGIYG
-505 VLMQS
+505 VVSQA

-522 LNNRIRLTLAG
+522 LDNRIRLTLAG
-533 RYTDVRD
+533 RYTDVRQ
-540 NSYGT
+540 NSYNT
-545 VTNGKRFTPRVGLS
+545 ITTGKRFTPRVGLS
-559 FSIDPQTSI
+559 VSLGPQTAV

-579 TGIRRDGGEVK
+579 AGVRRDGGEVK
-590 PVTGNNREIGLK
+590 PVTGNNREIGIK
-602 RDWFDGRWSTTL
+602 RDWFGGRWSTTL
-614 TLYSILQNNQSSA
+614 ALYSILQNNQNAA
-627 DPTNTA
+627 DPTNRA
-633 GEQYIIQFGQTKTQG
+633 GEQFVVQFGQTKTQG

-674 SRSATESLV
+674 AQSATESLV

-705 GALRGF
+705 GVLRGF
-711 GASLGFTYQGE
+711 GASLGFTYQGD

-746 LFWEQDRF
+746 LFWEKDRF
-754 RVTAN
+754 RITAN
-759 VFNLTDA
+759 VFNIADT

-771 SPYLSFYYWQAEPG
+771 SPYLSYYYWQAEPG
-785 RNSRIGVSYRF
+785 RNSRVGVTYSF

>member
-1 MQTISNTTMKRKI
+1 MSKLYLYM
-14 HLLLICLGLGSGIAL
+14 LLFCVCSSAVF
-29 AQTGGIRGKITSADG
+29 AQTGGLRGKITSADG
-44 NPVESV
+44 NPVEAV
-50 TVHLKGTRYGTLST
+50 TIRLKGTRQGAMST
-64 DEGTYELKNIKTG
+64 AEGTYEVKNIKAG

-82 ISLIGLETRE
+82 VSLIGLETKE
-92 QAISIQAGQVTDVPV
+92 QSVSVQAGQVTDVPT
-107 ITLTENTN
+107 IMLNENTN

-138 RLAAPIV
+138 RLAAPVI
-145 EIPQNIQVITSKVL
+145 EIPQNIQLVTSKVL
-159 SDQLV
+159 ADQLV
-164 TSMSDGVIRNISGA
+164 TSMSDGVIRNVSGA

-244 NVVTKRPTGVTKGE
+244 NVVTKRPTGVTRGE
-258 ASLILGSYDFY
+258 ASLLLGSYDFY
-269 RATLDLD
+269 RASLDLD

-288 FNAMGQTKNSFRPN
+288 FNAMGQTKNSFRPY

-313 ISYRLNDR
+313 ISYRLSDR

-332 SKMSNVGSYYLFDT
+332 SKMSNVGSFYVFDT
-346 RGYATLPRDYTFA
+346 RGYATLPRDFTFA

-366 TINDH
+366 TVNDH
-371 NLTVNIQHQINSDW
+371 NLTLNIEHQIDPNW

-406 SVNPNGDIIRNVSIW
+406 SVATNGDVSRYVSIW

-431 VYVNGTAQTGGIQH
+431 VYLNGTARTGGIQH
-445 RVLAGLDLGNK
+445 RILAGLDLGSK
-456 EYMADWNQAFD
+456 EYLADWNQSHN
-467 LDTAGTFNIYNPNR
+467 LDSAGTFNIYRANR
-481 GLPVNGFPT
+481 GLPKYGFPT
-490 FDRSRPLVQRAGPYG
+490 FDRSRSLTQRAGIYG
-505 VLMQS
+505 VVSQA

-522 LNNRIRLTLAG
+522 LDNRIRLTLAG
-533 RYTDVRD
+533 RYTDVRQ
-540 NSYGT
+540 NSYNT
-545 VTNGKRFTPRVGLS
+545 ITTGKRFTPRVGLS
-559 FSIDPQTSI
+559 ISLDPQTSV

-579 TGIRRDGGEVK
+579 AGVRRDGGEVK
-590 PVTGNNREIGLK
+590 PVTGNNREIGIK
-602 RDWFDGRWSTTL
+602 RDWFGGRWSTTL
-614 TLYSILQNNQSSA
+614 ALYSILQNNQNAA
-627 DPTNTA
+627 DPTNRA
-633 GEQYIIQFGQTKTQG
+633 GEQFVVQFGQTKTQG

-674 SRSATESLV
+674 AQSATESLV

-705 GALRGF
+705 GVLRGF
-711 GASLGFTYQGE
+711 GASLGFTYQGD

-759 VFNLTDA
+759 VFNIADA

-771 SPYLSFYYWQAEPG
+771 SPYLSYYYWQAEPG
-785 RNSRIGVSYRF
+785 RNSRVGVTYSF

>member
-1 MQTISNTTMKRKI
+1 MSKLYLYT
-14 HLLLICLGLGSGIAL
+14 LLLCFCSSAVF
-29 AQTGGIRGKITSADG
+29 AQTGGLRGKITSADG
-44 NPVESV
+44 NPVEAV
-50 TVHLKGTRYGTLST
+50 TVRLKGTRQGAMST
-64 DEGTYELKNIKTG
+64 AEGTYEVKNIKAG

-82 ISLIGLETRE
+82 VSLIGLETKE
-92 QAISIQAGQVTDVPV
+92 QIVSVQAGQVTDVPT
-107 ITLTENTN
+107 ITLNENTN

-127 KYTDPNVSSSL
+127 KYTDPTISSSL
-138 RLAAPIV
+138 RLAAPVI
-145 EIPQNIQVITSKVL
+145 EIPQNIQLVTSKVL
-159 SDQLV
+159 ADQLV
-164 TSMSDGVIRNISGA
+164 TSMSDGVIRNVSGA

-189 RVNARGGRLSA
+189 RINARGGRLSA

-258 ASLILGSYDFY
+258 ASLLLGSYDFY
-269 RATLDLD
+269 RASLDLD

-288 FNAMGQTKNSFRPN
+288 FNAMGQTKNSFRPY

-313 ISYRLNDR
+313 ISYRLSDR

-332 SKMSNVGSYYLFDT
+332 SKMSNVGSFYVFDT
-346 RGYATLPRDYTFA
+346 RGYGTLPRDFTFA
-359 ERGLDPT
+359 EPGLDPT
-366 TINDH
+366 TVNDH
-371 NLTVNIQHQINSDW
+371 NLTVNIQHQIDPNW

-406 SVNPNGDIIRNVSIW
+406 SVATNGDVSRYVSIW

-431 VYVNGTAQTGGIQH
+431 VYLNGTARTGGIQH
-445 RVLAGLDLGNK
+445 RILAGLDLGSK
-456 EYMADWNQAFD
+456 EYLADWNQSHD
-467 LDTAGTFNIYNPNR
+467 LDSAGTFNIYRANR
-481 GLPVNGFPT
+481 GLPKYGFPT
-490 FDRSRPLVQRAGPYG
+490 FDRSRSLAQRAGIYG
-505 VLMQS
+505 VVSQA

-522 LNNRIRLTLAG
+522 LDNRIRLTLAG
-533 RYTDVRD
+533 RYTDVRQ
-540 NSYGT
+540 NSYNT
-545 VTNGKRFTPRVGLS
+545 ITTGKRFTPRVGLS
-559 FSIDPQTSI
+559 VSLDPQTAV

-579 TGIRRDGGEVK
+579 AGVRRDGGEVK
-590 PVTGNNREIGLK
+590 PVTGNNREIGIK
-602 RDWFDGRWSTTL
+602 RDWFGGRWSTTL
-614 TLYSILQNNQSSA
+614 ALYSILQNNQNAA
-627 DPTNTA
+627 DPTNRA
-633 GEQYIIQFGQTKTQG
+633 GEQFVVQFGQTKTQG

-674 SRSATESLV
+674 AQSATESLV

-705 GALRGF
+705 GMLRGF
-711 GASLGFTYQGE
+711 GASLGFTYQGD

-746 LFWEQDRF
+746 LFWEKDRF
-754 RVTAN
+754 RITAN
-759 VFNLTDA
+759 VFNIADT

-771 SPYLSFYYWQAEPG
+771 SPYLSYYYWQAEPG
-785 RNSRIGVSYRF
+785 RNSRVGVTYSF

>member
-1 MQTISNTTMKRKI
+1 MYV
-14 HLLLICLGLGSGIAL
+14 LLLCLSSSVAF
-29 AQTGGIRGKITSADG
+29 AQTGGLRGKITSSEG

-50 TVHLKGTRYGTLST
+50 TVQLKGTRYGAMST
-64 DEGTYELKNIKTG
+64 AEGTYELKNIKAG
-77 EYTLQ
+77 DYTLQ

-92 QAISIQAGQVTDVPV
+92 QAVSVQAGQVTDVPTV
-107 ITLTENTN
+107 MLNESAN
-115 QLQEVMVTAGRG
+115 QLQEVMVMAGRG

-138 RLAAPIV
+138 RLAAPII
-145 EIPQNIQVITSKVL
+145 EIPQNIQVITNKVL

-164 TSMSDGVIRNISGA
+164 TSMSDGVIRNVSGA
-178 TKLEHWGDMYS
+178 TRLEHWGDMYS

-200 FRNGMNITSSWG
+200 FRNGMNITSTWG
-212 PLNEDMSFVDHIE
+212 PLTEDMSFVDHIE

-269 RATLDLD
+269 RASIDLD
-276 GKLSADGRLLYR
+276 GKLSSDGRLLYR
-288 FNAMGQTKNSFRPN
+288 FNAMGQTKNSFRPY
-302 EFNNRYSIAPV
+302 EYNNRYSIAPV
-313 ISYRLNDR
+313 ISYRLSDR
-321 TTLTAEYIYQY
+321 TTLTTEYIYQY
-332 SKMSNVGSYYLFDT
+332 SKMSNVGSYYAFDT
-346 RGYATLPRDYTFA
+346 RGYAKLPRDFTLA
-359 ERGLDPT
+359 ERGLEPT

-371 NLTVNIQHQINSDW
+371 NLTINLQHQIDPNW
-385 KITAQGSYFNYQQVG
+385 KITAQGSYFNYQQMG

-406 SVNPNGDIIRNVSIW
+406 SVSANGDVIRNVSIW
-421 DASNIMKFGQ
+421 DASSVMKFGQ
-431 VYVNGTAQTGGIQH
+431 LYLNGTAQTGGIQH
-445 RVLAGLDLGNK
+445 RILTGLDLGSK
-456 EYMADWNQAFD
+456 EYLADWGQSFD
-467 LDTAGTFNIYNPNR
+467 LDTAGSFNIYRATR
-481 GLPVNGFPT
+481 GAPVLPISN
-490 FDRSRPLVQRAGPYG
+490 FDRSKSLAQRAGG
-505 VLMQS
+505 VLTQS
-510 YTGAYLQDELGF
+510 YTGFYAQDELGF
-522 LNNRIRLTLAG
+522 LNNRLRLTLAG
-533 RYTDVRD
+533 RFTDVTN

-545 VTNGKRFTPRVGLS
+545 ITKGKRFTPRVGLS
-559 FSIDPQTSI
+559 VSIDPQTSV

-590 PVTGNNREIGLK
+590 PVTGNNQEIGLK
-602 RDWFDGRWSTTL
+602 RDWFGGRWNTTL
-614 TLYSILQNNQSSA
+614 ALYSILQNNQNSA
-627 DPTNTA
+627 DPSNTA
-633 GEQYIIQFGQTKTQG
+633 SEQFVIQFGQTKTQG

-653 RGEIVR
+653 RGEIVS

-705 GALRGF
+705 GILKGV
-711 GASLGFTYQGE
+711 GASLGFNYQGE

-731 TGQQALPDYFKLDGG
+731 TGQLALPDYFKLDGG

-771 SPYLSFYYWQAEPG
+771 SPYLTFYYYQAEPG
-785 RNSRIGVSYRF
+785 RNSRVGISYRF